1 MDEHGQ
7 IGELAGHHLVVMGVA
22 GSGKSTVGEA
32 LAATLGVPF
41 AEGDDFHSDEARAKM
56 AAGVPLTD
64 ADRWPWLDR
73 LVAWMDGHADTGC
86 VVSCSAL
93 RHAYRDRLRAASGVV
108 ECYELDVDPDDLRQ
122 RMAQRVGHYMPVE
135 LLESQLATLEPLDA
149 GEGVRLDGTLPVADL
164 VTAIL
169 EARRTR

>member
-1 MDEHGQ
+1 MSEP
-7 IGELAGHHLVVMGVA
+7 AGHHLVVMGVA
-22 GSGKSTVGEA
+22 GCGKSTVGEA

-41 AEGDDFHSDEARAKM
+41 AEGDAFHSDEARASM

-73 LVAWMDGHADTGC
+73 LVAWMDGHDDTGS

-93 RHAYRDRLRAASGVV
+93 RRAYRDRLRTASGVI
-108 ECYELDVDPDDLRQ
+108 EFYELDVDPDELRE
-122 RMAQRVGHYMPVE
+122 RMAHRVGHYMPVA

-164 VTAIL
+164 VTAVL
-169 EARRTR
+169 DARRAAR